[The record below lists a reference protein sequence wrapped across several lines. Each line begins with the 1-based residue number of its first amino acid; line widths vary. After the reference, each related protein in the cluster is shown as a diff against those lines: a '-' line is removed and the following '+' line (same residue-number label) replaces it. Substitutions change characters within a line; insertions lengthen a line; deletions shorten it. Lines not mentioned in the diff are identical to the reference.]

1 MYSCVYCILYVFA
14 ESILRTTSCWRPPNS
29 KKELQH
35 GCIRKWK
42 IDVIDR
48 DRPLKLL
55 PHFYR
60 ESMGTS
66 QNPGS
71 LLFTLYGYPHPYPQA
86 HGPL

>member
-1 MYSCVYCILYVFA
+1 MFA

-71 LLFTLYGYPHPYPQA
+71 LLFTLKYLAFPTDWNVYLILAMLVKQ
-86 HGPL
+86 